1 MNLGGKAVMHEEL
14 FPDAGTLG
22 TRVRL
27 TSFSEAGGMIIQ
39 KYDMKVL
46 PSLESLQFLGKLQS
60 LRYSDYIQFLVRP
73 NFPVTGDGDCLADY
87 EEAKIFD
94 GGHGTQVILDAGI
107 ILKDLHP
114 PLVDDNVR
122 GLINL

>member
-1 MNLGGKAVMHEEL
+1 MPTTPKNVLLVPSFGINGERN
-14 FPDAGTLG
+14 DS
-22 TRVRL
+22 RRL
-27 TSFSEAGGMIIQ
+27 IRSVQPTVG

-46 PSLESLQFLGKLQS
+46 PSLESLQFLSKLQS
-60 LRYSDYIQFLVRP
+60 LRYSDYIQVLIRP